1 MNPIKS
7 IAIIGLGYVGLPLAI
22 EFGKK
27 FKTIGYDTDLKRIQ
41 NLKNNIDSN
50 KEISST
56 DIKDSKKLIFK
67 NNICDLKNIDMFIV
81 TVQSPIL
88 KNKTP
93 DLSYIRKAT
102 EEVSSV
108 MKKKSFIVYE
118 STVYPGATENYCLP
132 ILEKKSKLKL
142 NRDFYLGYSPERT
155 NPGDKKNKITDII
168 KVVSGSSDYA
178 LRVINEVYRS
188 IIKAGTYQAKTIKVA
203 EASKVIENI
212 QRDLNI
218 ALMNELSIIFNKL
231 EIDTND
237 VLNCA
242 KTKWNFNNYYPGLVG
257 GHCIGV
263 DPYYLTYISKQHGYK
278 PNVILSGRNVNDRMY
293 VHIVNLFLKE
303 LKKKNPKLKNP
314 KILIMGYTFK
324 ENVTDVRN
332 TQVENMINFFK
343 KKNFYN
349 LDVYDPNVN
358 LEDIKTPTKKIFIK
372 KLVKFKYDGV
382 IISVRHDKFIKFGPK
397 YIKNLLRN
405 DRGLIFDVK
414 DILGKDKNIIKL

>member
-41 NLKNNIDSN
+41 NLKNNIDTN

-56 DIKDSKKLIFK
+56 DIIKSKKLIFK
-67 NNICDLKNIDMFIV
+67 NNIRDLKNIDMFIV

-142 NRDFYLGYSPERT
+142 NRDFHLGYSPERT

-178 LRVINEVYRS
+178 LGVINEVYRS
-188 IIKAGTYQAKTIKVA
+188 IIKAGTYKAKTIKVA

-231 EIDTND
+231 ELDTND

-278 PNVILSGRNVNDRMY
+278 PNVILSGRNINNRMY

-303 LKKKNPKLKNP
+303 LKKKNPKLKKP

-324 ENVTDVRN
+324 ENVSDVRN
-332 TQVENMINFFK
+332 TQVENMINFLK

-358 LEDIKTPTKKIFIK
+358 LEDIKTPIKKIFIK

-382 IISVRHDKFIKFGPK
+382 IISVKHDKFIKFGPK
-397 YIKNLLRN
+397 YIKNLLRD

-414 DILGKDKNIIKL
+414 GILGKDKNIIKL

>member
-1 MNPIKS
+1 MNPIKN

-27 FKTIGYDTDLKRIQ
+27 FKTIGYDKDLKRIQ

-56 DIKDSKKLIFK
+56 DIIKSKKLIFK
-67 NNICDLKNIDMFIV
+67 NNIRDLKNIDMFIV

-108 MKKKSFIVYE
+108 MKKNSFIVYE

-178 LRVINEVYRS
+178 LGVINEVYKT
-188 IIKAGTYQAKTIKVA
+188 IIKAGTYKAKTIKVA

-218 ALMNELSIIFNKL
+218 ALMNELSIVFSKL
-231 EIDTND
+231 EIDTDD

-278 PNVILSGRNVNDRMY
+278 PDVILSGRNINDRMY
-293 VHIVNLFLKE
+293 IHIVNLFLKE
-303 LKKKNPKLKNP
+303 LKKKNPKLKKP

-324 ENVTDVRN
+324 ENVTDTRN
-332 TQVENMINFFK
+332 TQVENMINFLK
-343 KKNFYN
+343 KK
-349 LDVYDPNVN
+349 
-358 LEDIKTPTKKIFIK
+358 
-372 KLVKFKYDGV
+372 KFLQ
-382 IISVRHDKFIKFGPK
+382 FG
-397 YIKNLLRN
+397 YI
-405 DRGLIFDVK
+405 
-414 DILGKDKNIIKL
+414 

>member
-1 MNPIKS
+1 MNPIKN

-27 FKTIGYDTDLKRIQ
+27 FKTIGYDKDLKRIQ

-56 DIKDSKKLIFK
+56 DIIKSKKLIFK
-67 NNICDLKNIDMFIV
+67 NNIRDLKNIDMFIV

-142 NRDFYLGYSPERT
+142 NRDFHLGYSPERT

-178 LRVINEVYRS
+178 LGVINEVYRS
-188 IIKAGTYQAKTIKVA
+188 IIKAGTYKAKTIKVA

-231 EIDTND
+231 ELDTND

-278 PNVILSGRNVNDRMY
+278 PNVILSGRNINNRMY

-303 LKKKNPKLKNP
+303 LKKKNPKLKKP

-324 ENVTDVRN
+324 ENVSDVRN
-332 TQVENMINFFK
+332 TQVENMINFLK

-358 LEDIKTPTKKIFIK
+358 LEDIKTPIKKIFIK

-382 IISVRHDKFIKFGPK
+382 IISVKHDKFIKFGPK
-397 YIKNLLRN
+397 YIKNLLRD

-414 DILGKDKNIIKL
+414 GILGKDKNIIKL

>member
-1 MNPIKS
+1 MNPIKN

-56 DIKDSKKLIFK
+56 DIRKSKKLSFK
-67 NNICDLKNIDMFIV
+67 NNIHDLKNIDMFII

-88 KNKTP
+88 ENKTP
-93 DLSYIRKAT
+93 DLSYIKKAT

-118 STVYPGATENYCLP
+118 STVYPGATENYFLP

-142 NRDFYLGYSPERT
+142 NKDFYLGYSPERT

-168 KVVSGSSDYA
+168 KVVSGSNDYA
-178 LRVINEVYRS
+178 LGVINEVYRS
-188 IIKAGTYQAKTIKVA
+188 IIKAGTYKAKTIKVA

-218 ALMNELSIIFNKL
+218 ALMNELSIIFSKL
-231 EIDTND
+231 ELDTND

-278 PNVILSGRNVNDRMY
+278 PNVILSGRNINDKMY
-293 VHIVNLFLKE
+293 IHIVNLFLKE
-303 LKKKNPKLKNP
+303 LKKKNPKLKKP

-324 ENVTDVRN
+324 ENVTDTRN
-332 TQVENMINFFK
+332 TQVENMINFLK

-358 LEDIKTPTKKIFIK
+358 LEDIKNPIKKIFIK

-382 IISVRHDKFIKFGPK
+382 IISVKHDKFIKFGSK

-414 DILGKDKNIIKL
+414 GILGNDKNIIKL

>member
-7 IAIIGLGYVGLPLAI
+7 IAVIGLGYVGLPLAI

-27 FKTIGYDTDLKRIQ
+27 SKTIGYDTDLKRIK

-56 DIKDSKKLIFK
+56 DIKKSKKLSFK
-67 NNICDLKNIDMFIV
+67 NNIHDLKNIDMFII

-88 KNKTP
+88 ENKTP
-93 DLSYIRKAT
+93 DLSYIKKAT

-142 NRDFYLGYSPERT
+142 NKDFYLGYSPERI
-155 NPGDKKNKITDII
+155 NPGDKKNKLTDIV

-188 IIKAGTYQAKTIKVA
+188 IIKAGTYKANMIKVA

-218 ALMNELSIIFNKL
+218 ALVNEFSIIFNKL
-231 EIDTND
+231 QINTDD
-237 VLNCA
+237 VLKCA
-242 KTKWNFNNYYPGLVG
+242 DTKWNFNKYYPGLVG
-257 GHCIGV
+257 GHCIGI
-263 DPYYLTYISKQHGYK
+263 DPYYLTYISKQSGYK
-278 PNVILSGRNVNDRMY
+278 PNVILSGRNINDKMY

-303 LKKKNPKLKNP
+303 LKKKNPKLKKP

-324 ENVTDVRN
+324 ENVTDIRN
-332 TQVENMINFFK
+332 TQVKSMINFFW

-358 LEDIKTPTKKIFIK
+358 LEDIKTSIKKFFIK
-372 KLVKFKYDGV
+372 KLVKFQYDGV
-382 IISVRHDKFIKFGPK
+382 IISVKHDQFIKLGTK
-397 YIKNLLRN
+397 YIKDLLKN
-405 DRGLIFDVK
+405 DKGLIFDVK
-414 DILGKDKNIIKL
+414 DILGRDKNIIKL

>member
-1 MNPIKS
+1 MNPIKN

-27 FKTIGYDTDLKRIQ
+27 FKTIGYDKDLKRIQ

-56 DIKDSKKLIFK
+56 DIIKSKKLIFK
-67 NNICDLKNIDMFIV
+67 NNIRDLKNIDMFIV

-108 MKKKSFIVYE
+108 MKKNSFIVYE

-178 LRVINEVYRS
+178 LGVINEVYKT
-188 IIKAGTYQAKTIKVA
+188 IIKAGTYKAKTIKVA

-218 ALMNELSIIFNKL
+218 ALMNELSIVFNKL
-231 EIDTND
+231 EIDTDD

-278 PNVILSGRNVNDRMY
+278 PDVILSGRNINDRMY
-293 VHIVNLFLKE
+293 IHIVNLFLKE
-303 LKKKNPKLKNP
+303 LKKKNPKLKKP

-324 ENVTDVRN
+324 ENVTDTRN
-332 TQVENMINFFK
+332 TQVENMINFLK

-349 LDVYDPNVN
+349 LDIYDPNVN
-358 LEDIKTPTKKIFIK
+358 LEDIKTPIKKIFIK

-382 IISVRHDKFIKFGPK
+382 IISVKHDKFIKFGPK

-405 DRGLIFDVK
+405 GRGLIFDVK
-414 DILGKDKNIIKL
+414 GILGKDKNIIKL

>member
-1 MNPIKS
+1 MNPIKN

-27 FKTIGYDTDLKRIQ
+27 FKTIGYDKDLKRIQ

-56 DIKDSKKLIFK
+56 DIIKSKKLIFK
-67 NNICDLKNIDMFIV
+67 NNIRDLKNIDMFIV

-108 MKKKSFIVYE
+108 MKKNSFIVYE

-178 LRVINEVYRS
+178 LGVINEVYKT
-188 IIKAGTYQAKTIKVA
+188 IIKAGTYKAKTIKVA

-218 ALMNELSIIFNKL
+218 ALMNELSIVFSKL
-231 EIDTND
+231 EIDTDD

-278 PNVILSGRNVNDRMY
+278 PDVILSGRNINDRMY
-293 VHIVNLFLKE
+293 IHIVNLFLKE
-303 LKKKNPKLKNP
+303 LKKKNPKLKKP

-324 ENVTDVRN
+324 ENVTDTRN
-332 TQVENMINFFK
+332 TQVENMINFLK

-349 LDVYDPNVN
+349 LDIYDPNVN
-358 LEDIKTPTKKIFIK
+358 LEDIKTPIKKIFIK

-382 IISVRHDKFIKFGPK
+382 IISVKHDKFIKFGPK

-405 DRGLIFDVK
+405 GRGLIFDVK
-414 DILGKDKNIIKL
+414 GILGKDKNIIKL

>member
-1 MNPIKS
+1 MNPIKN

-27 FKTIGYDTDLKRIQ
+27 FKTIGYDKDLKRIQ

-56 DIKDSKKLIFK
+56 DIIKSKKLIFK
-67 NNICDLKNIDMFIV
+67 NNIRDLKNIDMFIV

-178 LRVINEVYRS
+178 LGVINEVYRS
-188 IIKAGTYQAKTIKVA
+188 IIKAGTYKAKTIKVA

-231 EIDTND
+231 ELDTND

-278 PNVILSGRNVNDRMY
+278 PNVILSGRNINNRMY

-303 LKKKNPKLKNP
+303 LKKKNPKLKKP

-324 ENVTDVRN
+324 ENVSDVRN
-332 TQVENMINFFK
+332 TQVENMINFLK

-358 LEDIKTPTKKIFIK
+358 LEDIKTPIKKIFIK

-382 IISVRHDKFIKFGPK
+382 IISVKHDKFIKFGPK
-397 YIKNLLRN
+397 YIKNLLRD

-414 DILGKDKNIIKL
+414 GILGKDKNIIKL

>member
-1 MNPIKS
+1 MNPIKN

-27 FKTIGYDTDLKRIQ
+27 FKTIGYDKDLKRIQ

-56 DIKDSKKLIFK
+56 DIIKSKKLIFK
-67 NNICDLKNIDMFIV
+67 NNIRDLKNIDMFIV

-108 MKKKSFIVYE
+108 MKKNSFIVYE

-178 LRVINEVYRS
+178 LGVINEVYRS
-188 IIKAGTYQAKTIKVA
+188 IIKAGTYKAKTIKVA

-231 EIDTND
+231 ELDTND

-278 PNVILSGRNVNDRMY
+278 PNVILSGRNINNRMY

-303 LKKKNPKLKNP
+303 LKKKNPKLKKP

-324 ENVTDVRN
+324 ENVSDVRN
-332 TQVENMINFFK
+332 TQVENMINFLK

-358 LEDIKTPTKKIFIK
+358 LEDIKTPIKKIFIK

-382 IISVRHDKFIKFGPK
+382 IISVKHDKFIKFGPK
-397 YIKNLLRN
+397 YIKNLLRD

-414 DILGKDKNIIKL
+414 GILGKDKNIIKL

>member
-7 IAIIGLGYVGLPLAI
+7 IAVIGLGYVGLPLAI
-22 EFGKK
+22 ELGKK
-27 FKTIGYDTDLKRIQ
+27 FKTIGYDTDLKRIK

-56 DIKDSKKLIFK
+56 DIKKSKKLSFK
-67 NNICDLKNIDMFIV
+67 NNIHDLKNIDMFII

-88 KNKTP
+88 ENKTP
-93 DLSYIRKAT
+93 DLSYIKKAT

-118 STVYPGATENYCLP
+118 STVYPGATENYFLP

-142 NRDFYLGYSPERT
+142 NKDFYLGYSPERT

-168 KVVSGSSDYA
+168 KVVSGSNDYA
-178 LRVINEVYRS
+178 LGVINEVYRS
-188 IIKAGTYQAKTIKVA
+188 IIKAGTYKAKTIKVA

-218 ALMNELSIIFNKL
+218 ALMNELSIIFSKL
-231 EIDTND
+231 ELDTND

-278 PNVILSGRNVNDRMY
+278 PNVILSGRNINNRMY
-293 VHIVNLFLKE
+293 IHIVNLFLKE
-303 LKKKNPKLKNP
+303 LKKKNPKLKKP

-324 ENVTDVRN
+324 ENVSDVRN
-332 TQVENMINFFK
+332 TQVENMINFLK

-358 LEDIKTPTKKIFIK
+358 LEDIKTPIKKIFIK

-382 IISVRHDKFIKFGPK
+382 IISVKHDKFIKFGSK

-414 DILGKDKNIIKL
+414 GILGNDKNIIKL